1 MRRTRIDALIALG
14 SNLGDRRTHI
24 ESALNAIADLP
35 ETRLLRS
42 SRLIETAPLA
52 GGEPGQGAYLNA
64 AALIE
69 TRLKPRA
76 LLDLL
81 LQIERDH
88 GRTRTRGRRWSSRTL
103 DLDLILYDS
112 MVLDTPGLTLPHPR
126 MHERRFVL
134 EPSAQIA
141 PWVRHP
147 VTGMTVL
154 QMLGSLRA

>member
-14 SNLGDRRTHI
+14 SNLGDRRNHV
-24 ESALNAIADLP
+24 ESALSAIADLP
-35 ETRLLRS
+35 DTRLLRA

-52 GGEPGQGAYLNA
+52 GGEPNQRAYLNA
-64 AALIE
+64 AAIVE

-88 GRTRTRGRRWSSRTL
+88 GRTRKPGRRWASRTL
-103 DLDLILYDS
+103 DLDLVMYDT

-134 EPSAQIA
+134 EPCAQIA
-141 PWVRHP
+141 PWARHP

-154 QMLGSLRA
+154 QMLGALRA